1 MDGARREKK
10 RLRARILERDF
21 RSSAPLL
28 DEDGLPNWGGG
39 VPLSVAAYTR
49 LLDQDVPDA
58 DLSDEE
64 LEARNRLSPF
74 REVFERLDET
84 EEETVS

>member
-1 MDGARREKK
+1 
-10 RLRARILERDF
+10 
-21 RSSAPLL
+21 
-28 DEDGLPNWGGG
+28 
-39 VPLSVAAYTR
+39 VAAYTR